1 MFIIEQ
7 LLYSNGHFILFL
19 DKSFFMIEANI
30 LVIDDDDD
38 ILLSARLFL
47 KQHFKQVITCK
58 SPKEINV
65 LLSTNE
71 IDIILL
77 DMNYQ
82 KGASDGRE
90 GLYWLEHIL
99 SIDKDYIVILMTAY
113 GNVELAVQAIKKGAT
128 DFILKPW
135 ENEKLFATLSAA
147 SKLRQSNRKVKKLE
161 KIHSSMQKD
170 MARSFEHVIG
180 NADPIKK
187 LQHTLIKVAPTDANV
202 LILGENG
209 TGKQVFAYELHKH
222 SLRKQ
227 GTFMHVDLGSLNEN
241 LFESELFGYAK
252 GAFTDAKEDKPG
264 RFELA
269 EGGTIFL
276 DEIGNLSMALQSKLL
291 SVIQNRTVT
300 RLGESKERKINVRL
314 ITATNMPLNEMVGK
328 GTFRQDLLFRI
339 NTVELLLP
347 PLSHRGD
354 DILLLAE
361 HFLHSFSTKYHK
373 NITQFEAKAAQAL
386 LNYQWPGNVRELQH
400 VIERAVIMSDGLQI
414 GMDDL
419 QLSPQRFGGSA
430 TTIQS
435 DMALEDM
442 EKMMVQKAIEK
453 HQGNI
458 SRASAEL
465 GLTRAALYRRIEK
478 FNL

>member
-1 MFIIEQ
+1 
-7 LLYSNGHFILFL
+7 
-19 DKSFFMIEANI
+19 MIDANI
-30 LVIDDDDD
+30 LIIDDDDD
-38 ILLSARLFL
+38 ILLSAKLFL
-47 KQHFKQVITCK
+47 KQHVKQVITCK

-65 LLSTNE
+65 LLSKND
-71 IDIILL
+71 IDLVLL

-82 KGASDGRE
+82 KGTSDGRE

-99 SIDKDYIVILMTAY
+99 SIDKDHVVVMMTAF

-147 SKLRQSNRKVKKLE
+147 SKLRQSTKKVKKLE
-161 KIHSSMQKD
+161 KIHVSMQKD
-170 MARSFEHVIG
+170 LARQFDHLIG
-180 NADPIKK
+180 NSEPIKK
-187 LQHTLIKVAPTDANV
+187 LQHILVKVAPTDANV

-209 TGKQVFAYELHKH
+209 TGKQVFAYELHKQ
-222 SLRKQ
+222 SLRRNNA
-227 GTFMHVDLGSLNEN
+227 FMHVDLGSLHEN

-276 DEIGNLSMALQSKLL
+276 DEIGNLSLPLQAKLL
-291 SVIQNRTVT
+291 SVIQNRTVN

-314 ITATNMPLNEMVGK
+314 ITATNMPLNDMVTQ

-339 NTVELLLP
+339 NTVEMVLP
-347 PLSHRGD
+347 PLHQRGE
-354 DILLLAE
+354 DIMLLAA
-361 HFLHSFSTKYHK
+361 HFLQSFSNKYHK
-373 NITQFEAKAAQAL
+373 RIQQFEPKAVNL
-386 LNYQWPGNVRELQH
+386 MLHYRWPGNVRELQH
-400 VIERAVIMSDGLQI
+400 VIERAVIMSEGILI
-414 GMDDL
+414 TPEDL
-419 QLSPQRFGGSA
+419 QLSPQKFGMG
-430 TTIQS
+430 TQPPTE
-435 DMALEDM
+435 MALEDM

-453 HQGNI
+453 HKGNI

-465 GLTRAALYRRIEK
+465 GLTRAALYRRIDK

>member
-1 MFIIEQ
+1 
-7 LLYSNGHFILFL
+7 
-19 DKSFFMIEANI
+19 MIDANI
-30 LVIDDDDD
+30 LIIDDDDD
-38 ILLSARLFL
+38 ILLSAKLFL
-47 KQHFKQVITCK
+47 KQHFRQVITCK

-65 LLSTNE
+65 LLSRNE
-71 IDIILL
+71 IDLVLL

-82 KGASDGRE
+82 KGTSDGRE

-99 SIDKDYIVILMTAY
+99 SIDKDHVVILMTAY

-147 SKLRQSNRKVKKLE
+147 SKLRQSTKKVKKLE
-161 KIHSSMQKD
+161 KIHVSMQKD
-170 MARSFEHVIG
+170 MARQFDHLIG
-180 NADPIKK
+180 NSEPIKK
-187 LQHTLIKVAPTDANV
+187 LQLVLIKVAPTDANV

-209 TGKQVFAYELHKH
+209 TGKQVFAYELHKQ
-222 SLRKQ
+222 SLRRNNA
-227 GTFMHVDLGSLNEN
+227 FMHVDLGSLHEN

-276 DEIGNLSMALQSKLL
+276 DEIGNLSLPLQAKLL
-291 SVIQNRTVT
+291 SVIQNRTVN

-314 ITATNMPLNEMVGK
+314 ITATNMPLNEMVTN

-339 NTVELLLP
+339 NTVEMVLP
-347 PLSHRGD
+347 PLSHRGE
-354 DILLLAE
+354 DIMLLAD
-361 HFLHSFSTKYHK
+361 HFLQSFSNKYHK
-373 NITQFEAKAAQAL
+373 RLQQFDPKAASL
-386 LNYQWPGNVRELQH
+386 MLHYRWPGNVRELQH
-400 VIERAVIMSDGLQI
+400 VIERAVIMSDGIQI
-414 GMDDL
+414 TEEDL
-419 QLSPQRFGGSA
+419 QLSPQKFGMA
-430 TTIQS
+430 DPAPTE
-435 DMALEDM
+435 MALEDM
-442 EKMMVQKAIEK
+442 EKIMVQKAIEK
-453 HQGNI
+453 HKGNI

-465 GLTRAALYRRIEK
+465 GLTRAALYRRIDK

>member
-1 MFIIEQ
+1 
-7 LLYSNGHFILFL
+7 
-19 DKSFFMIEANI
+19 MIDANV

-38 ILLSARLFL
+38 ILLSAKLFL
-47 KQHFKQVITCK
+47 KQHFNQVITCK

-65 LLSTNE
+65 LLSRNE

-90 GLYWLEHIL
+90 GLYWMEHIL

-113 GNVELAVQAIKKGAT
+113 GNVELAVRAIKKGAT

-147 SKLRQSNRKVKKLE
+147 SKLGQSNKKVKKLE
-161 KIHSSMQKD
+161 KIHTSLQSD
-170 MARSFEHVIG
+170 IARKFEHLIG
-180 NADPIKK
+180 NSEPIKH
-187 LQHTLIKVAPTDANV
+187 LQSTLLKVAPTDANI

-222 SLRKQ
+222 SHRKNQ
-227 GTFMHVDLGSLNEN
+227 IFMHVDLGSLNEN

-264 RFELA
+264 RFEMA
-269 EGGTIFL
+269 DGGTIFL
-276 DEIGNLSMALQSKLL
+276 DEIGNLSLPLQAKLL
-291 SVIQNRTVT
+291 TVLQNRTVT

-314 ITATNMPLNEMVGK
+314 ITATNMPLNDMIVK

-347 PLSHRGD
+347 NLAQRGD
-354 DILLLAE
+354 DVLLLADY
-361 HFLHSFSTKYHK
+361 FLNSFNTKYHK
-373 NITQFEAKAAQAL
+373 SILKLDPKAAAL
-386 LNYQWPGNVRELQH
+386 MLKYHWPGNVRELQH
-400 VIERAVIMSDGLQI
+400 VVERAVIMADGTEITEQ
-414 GMDDL
+414 DL
-419 QLSPQRFGGSA
+419 QLSPQKFGSGPA
-430 TTIQS
+430 MQS
-435 DMALEDM
+435 DMGLEEM
-442 EKMMVQKAIEK
+442 EKLMVQKAIDK
-453 HQGNI
+453 HKGNI
-458 SRASAEL
+458 SRAAAEL

-478 FNL
+478 FGF